1 LRVFKKTPL
10 HDWASHGAD
19 AFRYLA
25 MAWRE
30 PMPLEDLPPNPIIE
44 MTRKKTWAEVWAAD
58 AEERRLNDEE
68 LDEYADDFA
77 LSGNRT
83 ITLE

>member
-1 LRVFKKTPL
+1 
-10 HDWASHGAD
+10 
-19 AFRYLA
+19 
-25 MAWRE
+25 
-30 PMPLEDLPPNPIIE
+30 MPLEDLPPNPIIE

-68 LDEYADDFA
+68 LDEFADDFA
-77 LSGNRT
+77 LSGSRP